1 MIATKHKC
9 HTMSDHI
16 PEQDVVQAQEVAA
29 TTIAEY
35 DRVAEDFRRGTAD
48 HDVSQ
53 NIAALLEAIEDE
65 PPHVILDLGCGP
77 GRDLHQFTELGHKAV
92 GLDGSS
98 KLAAMARAQTDCAV
112 LHQDF
117 LSLDLPSAYFHGIFA
132 NASLFHVP
140 RSQLAR
146 VLGDLAAS
154 LKPGGVLFCSN
165 PRGQNEEGWVDGR
178 YGCFHNLET
187 WRSYVTTAGFQ
198 ELHHYYRP
206 PGRPRAEQ
214 PWLATVW
221 RNGRKNQPK

>member
-1 MIATKHKC
+1 M
-9 HTMSDHI
+9 
-16 PEQDVVQAQEVAA
+16 VQAQEVAA

-65 PPHVILDLGCGP
+65 PPHAILDLGCGP
-77 GRDLHQFTELGHKAV
+77 GRDLHRFTELGHKAV
-92 GLDGSS
+92 GLDGSR
-98 KLAAMARAQTDCAV
+98 KLAAMARAQTNCAV

-178 YGCFHNLET
+178 YGCFHDLET

-221 RNGRKNQPK
+221 RKGRKISLSEALSD